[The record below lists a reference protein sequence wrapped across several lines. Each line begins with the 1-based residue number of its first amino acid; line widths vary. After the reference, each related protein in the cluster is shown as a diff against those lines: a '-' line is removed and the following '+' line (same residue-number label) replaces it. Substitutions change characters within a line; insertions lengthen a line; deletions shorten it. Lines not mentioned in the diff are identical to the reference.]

1 MKTSRTSKLL
11 VVFAA
16 FALLA
21 AACGGGDEDGTTATE
36 ATTAASVAS
45 DTTAAPAAS
54 VASDTTAAPAGE
66 PVKIGLVYDIGG
78 RGDQS
83 FNDAAAAGLDRAVAE
98 LGVGVSEASANE
110 DGTNREELLA
120 LQASEGADLVIGV
133 GFLFGEPMA
142 NVSADFPETSFAIV
156 DSEVDAPNVAG
167 LIFAEEQ
174 GSFLVGVAAALK
186 TQTGIVGYIGGVN
199 IPLIHA
205 FEAGFLA
212 GVQAAGSDIEV
223 ISQYVTEPPDF
234 AGFNDPA
241 AGRVIAQSMFEQG
254 ADIIYHAAGGTGG
267 GLFQAAK
274 DYSEANDTHVWAIGV
289 DSDQYLTAGEDFQ
302 PYILTS
308 MLKRVDVAVFNTIQ
322 AVQAGT
328 FAAGPQ
334 VFDLSVDG
342 VGYSTTGGHVNDIVP
357 QLDNWKTRI
366 VAGDVSVSR
375 NPADIGVAPP
385 PAPAAG
391 EPVDIGLV
399 YDIGGRGDQSF
410 NDAAAAGLDRAVAE
424 LGVGVSEASAN
435 EDGTNREELLALQA
449 SEGADLVIGVGF
461 LFGEPMANVSAD
473 FPETSFAIVDSEV
486 DAPNVAGLI
495 FAEEQGSF
503 LVGVAAA
510 LKTQTGIVG
519 YIGGVNIPLIHAFEA
534 GFLAGVQAAGSDIEV
549 ISQYVTEPPDF
560 AGFNDP
566 AAGRVIAQSMF
577 EQGADIIYHA
587 AGGTGGGLF
596 QAAKDYSEANDT
608 HVWAIGVDSDQ
619 YLTAGEDFQPYILTS
634 MLKRVD
640 VAVFN
645 TIQAVQAGTFAAGR
659 QVFDLSVDGVGYSTT
674 GGHVNDIA
682 AQLDDF
688 KAQIVSGAIVVSRN
702 PADYGG

>member
-1 MKTSRTSKLL
+1 MRMKTRLL
-11 VVFAA
+11 SVLAA

-21 AACGGGDEDGTTATE
+21 AACGGEEEPGTTATQASSETPE
-36 ATTAASVAS
+36 ATQPPT
-45 DTTAAPAAS
+45 
-54 VASDTTAAPAGE
+54 GE
-66 PVKIGLVYDIGG
+66 PIKIGLVYDIGG

-83 FNDAAAAGLDRAVAE
+83 FNDAAAAGLDRAATE
-98 LGVGVSEASANE
+98 LGIEFSEASANE
-110 DGTNREELLA
+110 DGTNREELLD

-133 GFLFGEPMA
+133 GFLFAEPMA
-142 NVSADFPETSFAIV
+142 NVAAEYPDTSFAIV
-156 DSEVDAPNVAG
+156 DSVVEAPNVAG
-167 LIFAEEQ
+167 LVFSEEQ
-174 GSFLVGVAAALK
+174 GSFLVGVAAGLK
-186 TQTGIVGYIGGVN
+186 TQSKIVGYIGGVN

-212 GVQAAGSDIEV
+212 GVQAVDQSIEV

-254 ADIIYHAAGGTGG
+254 ADVVYHAAGGTGG

-289 DSDQYLTAGEDFQ
+289 DSDQYLTAGEEFQ

-308 MLKRVDVAVFNTIQ
+308 MLKRVDVAVFNTIK
-322 AVQAGT
+322 AVQDGT
-328 FAAGPQ
+328 FTAGPQ

-342 VGYSTTGGHVNDIVP
+342 VGVSTSGGYVDDISG
-357 QLDNWKTRI
+357 QLDNWKGRI
-366 VAGDVSVSR
+366 VSGEIVVSR
-375 NPADIGVAPP
+375 DPADLGVAPP
-385 PAPAAG
+385 PPPATG
-391 EPVDIGLV
+391 EPVSIGLV

-410 NDAAAAGLDRAVAE
+410 NDAAAAGLDKAAAE
-424 LGVGVSEASAN
+424 LGVETSEASAN
-435 EDGTNREELLALQA
+435 EDGTNREELLDLQA

-461 LFGEPMANVSAD
+461 LFAEPMANVAAEYPD
-473 FPETSFAIVDSEV
+473 TSFAIVDSVV
-486 DAPNVAGLI
+486 DAPNVAGLV
-495 FAEEQGSF
+495 FSEEQGSF
-503 LVGVAAA
+503 LVGAAAA
-510 LKTQTGIVG
+510 LKTQSKIVG

-534 GFLAGVQAAGSDIEV
+534 GFLAGVQAVDPSIEV

-577 EQGADIIYHA
+577 EQGADVVYHA

-619 YLTAGEDFQPYILTS
+619 YLTAPDFQDYILTS

-645 TIQAVQAGTFAAGR
+645 TIQAVQAGTFSAGP
-659 QVFDLSVDGVGYSTT
+659 QVFDLSVDGVGYSTS
-674 GGHVNDIA
+674 GGHIDDITA
-682 AQLDDF
+682 ELDAF
-688 KAQIVSGAIVVSRN
+688 KDKIVSGEIVVSRD
-702 PADYGG
+702 PADYTG

>member
-1 MKTSRTSKLL
+1 MRVKTRLL
-11 VVFAA
+11 IVLAA
-16 FALLA
+16 FGLLA
-21 AACGGGDEDGTTATE
+21 AACGGDETP
-36 ATTAASVAS
+36 ATTAAQATSATS
-45 DTTAAPAAS
+45 ATTQ
-54 VASDTTAAPAGE
+54 APAGE
-66 PVKIGLVYDIGG
+66 PINIGLVYDIGG

-83 FNDAAAAGLDRAVAE
+83 FNDAAAAGLDKAAAE
-98 LGVGVSEASANE
+98 LGTQNSEASANE

-133 GFLFGEPMA
+133 GFLFGDPMA
-142 NVSADFPETSFAIV
+142 NVAAEYPDTNFAIV
-156 DSEVDAPNVAG
+156 DSVVDAPNVAG
-167 LIFAEEQ
+167 LIFSEEQ

-186 TQTGIVGYIGGVN
+186 SETGIVGYIGGVN

-212 GVQAAGSDIEV
+212 GVQAIDPSIQV

-234 AGFNDPA
+234 SGFNDPA

-254 ADIIYHAAGGTGG
+254 ADVVYHAAGGTGG

-274 DYSEANDTHVWAIGV
+274 DYSEANNTHVWAIGV
-289 DSDQYLTAGEDFQ
+289 DSDQYLTAGADFQ

-328 FAAGPQ
+328 FAPGPQ

-342 VGYSTTGGHVNDIVP
+342 VGYSTSGGYVDDIAG
-357 QLDNWKTRI
+357 QLDNWKGRI
-366 VAGDVSVSR
+366 VSGEIVVSR
-375 NPADIGVAPP
+375 DPADLGVVPP
-385 PAPAAG
+385 PPVTG
-391 EPVDIGLV
+391 EPVSVGLV

-410 NDAAAAGLDRAVAE
+410 NDAAAAGLDKAAAE
-424 LGVGVSEASAN
+424 LGTQNSEASAN

-461 LFGEPMANVSAD
+461 LFGDPMANVAGE
-473 FPETSFAIVDSEV
+473 FPDTSFAIVDSVV

-495 FAEEQGSF
+495 FSEEQGSF

-510 LKTQTGIVG
+510 LKTQSGVVG

-534 GFLAGVQAAGSDIEV
+534 GFLAGVQAVDPSIRV

-560 AGFNDP
+560 SGFNDP

-577 EQGADIIYHA
+577 EQGADVVYHA

-596 QAAKDYSEANDT
+596 QAAKDYSEANNT

-619 YLTAGEDFQPYILTS
+619 YLTAGADFQPYILTS

-645 TIQAVQAGTFAAGR
+645 TIQAVQAGTFAPGP
-659 QVFDLSVDGVGYSTT
+659 QVFDLSVDGVGYSTS
-674 GGHVNDIA
+674 GGHVDDITA
-682 AQLDDF
+682 ELDAF
-688 KAQIVSGAIVVSRN
+688 KEKIVSGEIVVSRD
-702 PADYGG
+702 PADYAG